1 MVQVTFKGQD
11 HIRVDQIIEVA
22 RQRFGIYGY
31 EKTTMQEV
39 ARDLQISKGSLYY
52 YFPDKEHLYKAI
64 FSHEH
69 EVFITA
75 IRDEISR
82 SSDPVEMLEKFIA
95 TRMELFR
102 SLMNL
107 SNARMDTPFM
117 LPAFL
122 HEILIRNRQQ
132 EKAILIEILENGIS
146 GGLFIQEDSAGLAE
160 LLLDLLKGLR
170 MIMMKERTLQMSS
183 DEPYRLMEQ
192 RTHKLTQLFIRSIKK
207 K

>member
-1 MVQVTFKGQD
+1 MVQITFKGQD

-22 RQRFGIYGY
+22 RQRFGVFGY
-31 EKTTMQEV
+31 EKTTMREI

-82 SSDPVEMLEKFIA
+82 STDPVEMLEKFIA

-102 SLMNL
+102 NLMNL
-107 SNARMDTPFM
+107 SNARMDTPYM

-122 HEILIRNRQQ
+122 HEIVIRNRQQ
-132 EKAILIEILENGIS
+132 EKAILIEILDNGIAA
-146 GGLFIQEDSAGLAE
+146 GVFNEEDPAE
-160 LLLDLLKGLR
+160 LSDLLLDLLRGLR
-170 MIMMKERTLQMSS
+170 MIMIKERTMQMRS

-192 RTHKLTQLFIRSIKK
+192 RTQKLTRLFIKSIVR
-207 K
+207 

>member
-1 MVQVTFKGQD
+1 MVQITFKGQD

-22 RQRFGIYGY
+22 RQRFGVFGY
-31 EKTTMQEV
+31 EKTTMREI

-102 SLMNL
+102 NLMNL
-107 SNARMDTPFM
+107 SNARMDIPYM

-122 HEILIRNRQQ
+122 HEIVIRNRQQ
-132 EKAILIEILENGIS
+132 EKAILIEILENGIAA
-146 GGLFIQEDSAGLAE
+146 GVFNEEDPAE
-160 LLLDLLKGLR
+160 LSDLLLDLLRGLR
-170 MIMMKERTLQMSS
+170 MIMIKERTMQMSS

-192 RTHKLTQLFIRSIKK
+192 RTQKLTRLFLKSIVR
-207 K
+207 

>member
-1 MVQVTFKGQD
+1 MVQITFKGQD

-22 RQRFGIYGY
+22 RQRFGVFGY
-31 EKTTMQEV
+31 EKTTMREI

-75 IRDEISR
+75 MRDEISR
-82 SSDPVEMLEKFIA
+82 STDPVEMLEKFIA

-102 SLMNL
+102 NL
-107 SNARMDTPFM
+107 LNISNARMDAPYM

-122 HEILIRNRQQ
+122 HEIVIRNRQQ
-132 EKAILIEILENGIS
+132 EKAILIEILENGIAA
-146 GGLFIQEDSAGLAE
+146 GVFNEEDPAE
-160 LLLDLLKGLR
+160 LSDLLLDLLRGLR
-170 MIMMKERTLQMSS
+170 MIMIKERTMQMSS

-192 RTHKLTQLFIRSIKK
+192 RTQKLTRLFIKSIVR
-207 K
+207 

>member
-1 MVQVTFKGQD
+1 MVQITFKGQD

-22 RQRFGIYGY
+22 RQRFGIFGY
-31 EKTTMQEV
+31 EKTTMREI
-39 ARDLQISKGSLYY
+39 ARDLHISKGSLYY

-75 IRDEISR
+75 IREEISR
-82 SSDPVEMLEKFIA
+82 STDPVEMLEKFIT

-102 SLMNL
+102 NLMNL
-107 SNARMDTPFM
+107 SNARMDTPYM

-122 HEILIRNRQQ
+122 HEIVIRNRQQ
-132 EKAILIEILENGIS
+132 EKAILIEILENGIAAGVFS
-146 GGLFIQEDSAGLAE
+146 REDPAE
-160 LLLDLLKGLR
+160 LSDLLLDLLRGLR
-170 MIMMKERTLQMSS
+170 MIMIKERTMQMSS

-192 RTHKLTQLFIRSIKK
+192 RTQKLTRLFIKSIVR
-207 K
+207 